1 MATITSANSV
11 LSLAINTYF
20 PVPQVIQ
27 GFAVDDAFES
37 ESVQQSETLMGVDGI
52 LSAGKVFVPYKMT
65 IHLQADSPSVF
76 LFDAWRNAQDADAD
90 VYAASGS
97 IVLSSTSM
105 VYTLQNGF
113 LTSATPFPA
122 VKKTLT
128 PLVYEITWQRIVGGQ
143 I

>member
-11 LSLAINTYF
+11 LSLAINKYF

-52 LSAGKVFVPYKMT
+52 LSGGKVFVPYKMT

-97 IVLSSTSM
+97 IVLSSTRGIVSPI
-105 VYTLQNGF
+105 L
-113 LTSATPFPA
+113 
-122 VKKTLT
+122 
-128 PLVYEITWQRIVGGQ
+128 IRILK
-143 I
+143 ILH

>member
-1 MATITSANSV
+1 MSTITSANSV
-11 LSLAINTYF
+11 LSLAINKYF

-27 GFAVDDAFES
+27 GYAVDDAFES
-37 ESVQQSETLMGVDGI
+37 EAVQQSEILMGVDGI

-76 LFDAWRNAQDADAD
+76 LFDAAVD
-90 VYAASGS
+90 VFSASGS
-97 IVLSSTSM
+97 ITLPSTSM
-105 VYTLQNGF
+105 VYTLQNGY

-122 VKKTLT
+122 VKKTLQ
-128 PLVYEITWQRIVGGQ
+128 PLVYEITWQRIIGGQ

>member
-1 MATITSANSV
+1 MSTITSANSV
-11 LSLAINTYF
+11 LSLAINNYF

-27 GFAVDDAFES
+27 GYSVDDAFEG
-37 ESVQQSETLMGVDGI
+37 EAVQQSEILMGVDGI

-76 LFDAWRNAQDADAD
+76 LFDAWRNAQDAAVD
-90 VYAASGS
+90 VFSASGS
-97 IVLSSTSM
+97 ITLPSTSM
-105 VYTLQNGF
+105 VYTLQNGY

-122 VKKTLT
+122 VKKTLQ
-128 PLVYEITWQRIVGGQ
+128 PLVYEITWQRIIGGQ

>member
-1 MATITSANSV
+1 MSTITSANSV
-11 LSLAINTYF
+11 LSLAINKYF

-27 GFAVDDAFES
+27 GYAVDDAFES
-37 ESVQQSETLMGVDGI
+37 EAVQQSEILMGVDGI

-76 LFDAWRNAQDADAD
+76 LLDAAVD
-90 VYAASGS
+90 VFSASGS
-97 IVLSSTSM
+97 ITLPSTSM
-105 VYTLQNGF
+105 VYTLQNGY

-122 VKKTLT
+122 VKKTLQ
-128 PLVYEITWQRIVGGQ
+128 PLVYEITWQRIIGGQ

>member
-52 LSAGKVFVPYKMT
+52 LSGGKVFVPYKMT

>member
-1 MATITSANSV
+1 MATITSANAV
-11 LSLAINTYF
+11 LSLAINNYF

-37 ESVQQSETLMGVDGI
+37 ESVQQSEVLMGVDGI
-52 LSAGKVFVPYKMT
+52 LSGGKVFVPYKMT

-76 LFDAWRNAQDADAD
+76 LFDAWRNAQNAAVD
-90 VYAASGS
+90 VFSASGS
-97 IVLSSTSM
+97 INLPGTSM
-105 VYTLQNGF
+105 VYTLNNGF

-128 PLVYEITWQRIVGGQ
+128 PLVYEITWQSIVGGQ
-143 I
+143 V

>member
-11 LSLAINTYF
+11 LSLAINKYF

-52 LSAGKVFVPYKMT
+52 LSGGKVFVPYKMT

>member
-1 MATITSANSV
+1 MATITSVNSV

-52 LSAGKVFVPYKMT
+52 LSGGKVFVPYKMT

>member
-1 MATITSANSV
+1 MATITSANAI
-11 LSLAINTYF
+11 LALGINQYF
-20 PVPQVIQ
+20 PTPQIIQ

-37 ESVQQSETLMGVDGI
+37 ESVQQSEVLMGVDGI
-52 LSAGKVFVPYKMT
+52 LSGGKVFVPYKMT

-76 LFDAWRNAQDADAD
+76 LFDAWRNAQNAALD
-90 VYAASGS
+90 VFSAFGS
-97 IVLSSTSM
+97 ISLPGTSM
-105 VYTLQNGF
+105 LYTLNNGF

-128 PLVYEITWQRIVGGQ
+128 PLTYEITWQSIVGGQ